1 MLKLV
6 ECIAKPTSI
15 HDSTYSNV
23 WRNKSNSK
31 LGSTFKHIL
40 KGHSKETKELLKRQS
55 TDLILGWIREVR
67 KKNVTCQATRT
78 ATANIASFQKRNHAT
93 ASSSRVT
100 DVMVLYCHT
109 HTLKK
114 CRVLRTGA
122 KPMTFRLL
130 VRMIYHWVTGIWV
143 SNYLITK

>member
-15 HDSTYSNV
+15 HDSAYLNV

-31 LGSTFKHIL
+31 GSTFKYIL
-40 KGHSKETKELLKRQS
+40 KGHSKETTELLKRQS
-55 TDLILGWIREVR
+55 TALILGGIREVR
-67 KKNVTCQATRT
+67 KENVTSQATRT
-78 ATANIASFQKRNHAT
+78 ATATIASFQRRNHAT
-93 ASSSRVT
+93 VTSSRVT
-100 DVMVLYCHT
+100 DVMDLYCHT

-114 CRVLRTGA
+114 CRVLPTGA

-130 VRMIYHWVTGIWV
+130 VRMIYHCVTGIWV